1 VDNIEPGSN
10 KSNVEIDPHLDKQLN
25 DNDKLDNS
33 KDYTNS
39 ENDENETEQ
48 DMTIENLINNDK
60 KYPFLENNFIP
71 EIQAKLL
78 ENNKLKQRQHV
89 NLMKKL

>member
-1 VDNIEPGSN
+1 
-10 KSNVEIDPHLDKQLN
+10 
-25 DNDKLDNS
+25 
-33 KDYTNS
+33 
-39 ENDENETEQ
+39 
-48 DMTIENLINNDK
+48 MTIENLINNDK